1 MPEGRVPISALQQKM
16 LEILLYFQSFCREN
30 GLSFTLCGGTC
41 LGAVRHGGFIPWDD
55 DVDVFMLRE
64 DYMRLPALWQ
74 ARADTT
80 RYTCVRSDD
89 RVNIH
94 HSATEIKDNHTTFI
108 NRHSVDAD
116 IHHGVMIDV
125 IPLDGIPRGCL
136 RQWLQRLDGMLYC
149 CFSFQRLPE
158 HQSNWVRYATAL
170 ALFLVPWPRVRW
182 RIWHG
187 AERRLSCY
195 GTSVPQKVA
204 SFGEGL
210 SVMSLQFPTEWFRCP
225 AELSFEGHPMPV
237 PTEVDA
243 YLRQTFGDY
252 WKLPPPEERLPRHDT
267 VWQDLQHSYLA
278 YKGVHYCTKQKGR
291 KRNDPGSH

>member
-136 RQWLQRLDGMLYC
+136 RQWLQR
-149 CFSFQRLPE
+149 
-158 HQSNWVRYATAL
+158 A
-170 ALFLVPWPRVRW
+170 
-182 RIWHG
+182 
-187 AERRLSCY
+187 
-195 GTSVPQKVA
+195 
-204 SFGEGL
+204 GL
-210 SVMSLQFPTEWFRCP
+210 T
-225 AELSFEGHPMPV
+225 
-237 PTEVDA
+237 
-243 YLRQTFGDY
+243 
-252 WKLPPPEERLPRHDT
+252 
-267 VWQDLQHSYLA
+267 
-278 YKGVHYCTKQKGR
+278 
-291 KRNDPGSH
+291 